1 MGMLMKWKRVLLRIV
16 LFACL
21 GLLIEVFFTAGYALI
36 RGNWNMHGNSSP
48 WMLIVYGLLGVLI
61 RPVSEQFRRWRIPYL
76 GRAFFYMVCIFAVE
90 YMYGVAFDM
99 AGLRIWDYSNYAW
112 NLHGHITLVYTPF
125 WFFLALWLEY
135 LHKKLDACA
144 VVMAAGYSADDILA
158 DR

>member
-1 MGMLMKWKRVLLRIV
+1 MGTVRLGCLSFMDFLAFSSV
-16 LFACL
+16 LFQNNS
-21 GLLIEVFFTAGYALI
+21 GAG
-36 RGNWNMHGNSSP
+36 
-48 WMLIVYGLLGVLI
+48 
-61 RPVSEQFRRWRIPYL
+61 VSLTWGAR
-76 GRAFFYMVCIFAVE
+76 FFYMVCIFAVE
-90 YMYGVAFDM
+90 YMYGVVFNM